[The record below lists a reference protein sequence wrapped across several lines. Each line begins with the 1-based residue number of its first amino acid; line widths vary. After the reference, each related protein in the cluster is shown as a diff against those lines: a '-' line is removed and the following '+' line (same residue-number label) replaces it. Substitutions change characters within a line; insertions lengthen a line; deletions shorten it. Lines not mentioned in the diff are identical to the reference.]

1 MIKRSVKNIILL
13 FLFTA
18 YIIIYKLFIFSN
30 SMKYSEMI
38 NVSFLIVLLSISIF
52 FLGFRRCKNNYMS
65 QNVTQV
71 VLVYLM
77 ICFVLMY
84 GLGLFTGFLKNAY
97 SMSTANLL
105 SNVFAPILIIILIE
119 MFRYVTIWA
128 NRDNKIVVVLYAL
141 VITIFE
147 IAISVRSIPL
157 NDYETLF
164 RMSATIIIPVIIKN
178 AVMTYLCYHVG
189 YKVPLLYRLIM
200 DIYIFIVPIVPNYG
214 EYLQS
219 LFLITLPLVIYI
231 NAFTLIDERNQKVEH
246 IFTKSNFTLLDIPVA
261 VLIVVLACL
270 ISGFFPHFMIGI
282 GSESMSPKINKGD
295 AVIIEKPKKDQ
306 KYRKG
311 DIIAYQKDKHLIV
324 HRIVDI
330 GKQEGKTVYITKG
343 DVNKSAD
350 SNAVMRKQI
359 RGIVR
364 IRIPV
369 IAYPT
374 VWLTELFYG

>member
-30 SMKYSEMI
+30 YMKYSEMI

-311 DIIAYQKDKHLIV
+311 DIIAYQRDKRLIV
-324 HRIVDI
+324 HRITEV
-330 GKQEGKTVYITKG
+330 GTRKGEKVYVTKG
-343 DVNKSAD
+343 DVNKTAG
-350 SNAVMRKQI
+350 SNIVTRKQI
-359 RGIVR
+359 KGIVKMK
-364 IRIPV
+364 IPF

-374 VWLTELFYG
+374 VWLSELFYG